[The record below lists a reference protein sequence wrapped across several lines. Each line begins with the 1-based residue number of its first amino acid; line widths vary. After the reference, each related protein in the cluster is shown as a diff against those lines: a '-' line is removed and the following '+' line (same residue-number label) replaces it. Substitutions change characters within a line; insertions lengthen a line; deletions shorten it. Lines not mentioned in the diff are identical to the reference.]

1 MKWTKLMCLGA
12 MAIFALV
19 AIPAG
24 LSGQEQGDKPKHH
37 HYKLIDLGTFGG
49 PASYVNFNTD
59 VLNNR
64 GTVVGS
70 PIACAGLFSLKRTCL
85 PPHYMS
91 SGWLAEEFITQPSKR
106 VDAAVLIP
114 RLTSITR
121 PSAFS

>member
-1 MKWTKLMCLGA
+1 MLTLTWIT
-12 MAIFALV
+12 AITFLAAL
-19 AIPAG
+19 AISLPLTA
-24 LSGQEQGDKPKHH
+24 QDKQNHNQ
-37 HYKLIDLGTFGG
+37 HYHYRLIDLGTFGG

-91 SGWLAEEFITQPSKR
+91 SGWLAEEFITQPTFATEVPDLLGRGGEK
-106 VDAAVLIP
+106 
-114 RLTSITR
+114 
-121 PSAFS
+121 